1 MTTVLLVDDEKLI
14 QRSLEKTL
22 LRAGFDVLTASDCAA
37 GRDVFSQNADAVDI
51 AVLDLNMPGFDG
63 MPKNDAGFDLLEELK
78 KKKADLPVII
88 LTAYDEVNKA
98 KDAVSKGANAFFVK
112 GREQGLVEL
121 VQKILSAK
129 TNRQTAKLLKK
140 KRGTYDKRYSTTCQI
155 DESRRACRP

>member
-22 LRAGFDVLTASDCAA
+22 LRAGYDVLTAPDCKT
-37 GRDVFSQNADAVDI
+37 GSEVFAQNAAAVDI

-63 MPKNDAGFDLLEELK
+63 VPKNDAGLDLLADLK
-78 KKKADLPVII
+78 KKRANLPVVI

-98 KDAVSKGANAFFVK
+98 RDAVSRGASAFFVK

-121 VQKILSAK
+121 IQKILNS
-129 TNRQTAKLLKK
+129 
-140 KRGTYDKRYSTTCQI
+140 
-155 DESRRACRP
+155 